1 MGVEAGHLTRER
13 RGRQLMLKERHKWT
27 SRVAHREQAR
37 RGAARH
43 GDEASKRLE
52 LEDRLSE
59 RVHSGALRAYTRS
72 PAQPP
77 FYSVHFSVL
86 CDCISPK
93 VHFKVHYT
101 VKECW

>member
-59 RVHSGALRAYTRS
+59 RVHSGALRTYKRS
-72 PAQPP
+72 PGDNLLSHLY
-77 FYSVHFSVL
+77 FLLYFL
-86 CDCISPK
+86 LILM
-93 VHFKVHYT
+93 
-101 VKECW
+101 E

>member
-59 RVHSGALRAYTRS
+59 RVHSGALRAYKRVHQDNLLSILYFFLYFVIVS
-72 PAQPP
+72 PPK
-77 FYSVHFSVL
+77 YSSKYIAL
-86 CDCISPK
+86 
-93 VHFKVHYT
+93 
-101 VKECW
+101 